1 MRPSYAY
8 KATVQ
13 RIVDGDTLVMDVDLG
28 FLVKVCEKF
37 RLAHI
42 NAPEKSDKAGWDA
55 AVELIKRLLP
65 EGSVVTVLSLG
76 KDKYGRWLAE
86 VYAGD
91 VYVNGAL
98 LDAGVAV
105 LYGK

>member
-1 MRPSYAY
+1 MRPCYAY
-8 KATVQ
+8 KATID
-13 RIVDGDTLVMDVDLG
+13 RIVDGDTVLMDVDLG
-28 FLVKVCEKF
+28 FLVKVSEKF

-42 NAPEKSDKAGWDA
+42 NTPEQSDKAGWDA
-55 AVELIKRLLP
+55 AVDMVKRLIP
-65 EGSVVTVLSLG
+65 AGSVVTVLSLG

-91 VYVNGAL
+91 VYVIGAL